1 MIDFRTF
8 RKIMGKFY
16 PSFLFVLLVGTLV
29 HAGCKNDIEKVK
41 LLSEPTKFPVEK
53 GVNVEMLYTDSGI
66 IKAKM
71 FAPLIERYQ
80 DEKPY
85 TEMTKG
91 ITCYFYNKDQVVENF
106 LKAKY
111 AIRYEHEKKMIARD
125 SVVLVNT
132 KGERLN
138 TEEII
143 WDEQRKKIHSDKY
156 VTIHTADEILY
167 GYGFESN
174 EDFSKY
180 KIFKLSGTIRM
191 EDGNGA
197 VGK

>member
-1 MIDFRTF
+1 MLVACNLHTKRVFGFI
-8 RKIMGKFY
+8 
-16 PSFLFVLLVGTLV
+16 LLLSCAAIV
-29 HAGCKNDIEKVK
+29 ACENDIEKVK
-41 LLSEPTKFPVEK
+41 MLSEPARFPVEK
-53 GVNVEMLYTDSGI
+53 GVNVELVYTDSGL
-66 IKAKM
+66 IKVKLY
-71 FAPLIERYQ
+71 APLIERYQ

-91 ITCYFYNKDQVVENF
+91 LTCYFYNQQQVIENS

-143 WDEQRKKIHSDKY
+143 WDEQKKIIYSDKY
-156 VTIHTADEILY
+156 VTIHTKDEILY

-174 EDFSKY
+174 EDFSRY
-180 KIFKLSGTIRM
+180 KIFKLSGTIKM
-191 EDGNGA
+191 DEKDEQLD
-197 VGK
+197 K